1 MRRTFT
7 LLAVLSAVCAAAVPA
22 EAGSYES
29 VMFATP
35 SKNIVCNAYRFP
47 GMPIG
52 IRCDI
57 FSGLKPMPARPPR
70 CELDFGG
77 TVQMRTTGPTRIGC
91 VGDTLAGE
99 KPSTLAYGTSFH
111 FHGIACK
118 SSFSGLR
125 CVNRNSHGFFLSRSH
140 SYLF

>member
-1 MRRTFT
+1 MCRTLT
-7 LLAVLSAVCAAAVPA
+7 LLVVLSAVCAAAVPA

-35 SKNIVCNAYRFP
+35 SKNIVCNASLYP
-47 GMPIG
+47 GVPVN

-57 FSGLKPMPARPPR
+57 FSGLKPMPARPAR

-77 TVQMRTTGPTRIGC
+77 TVQMRATGLSRIGC

-99 KPSTLAYGTSFH
+99 KPATLAYGTSFR

-125 CVNRNSHGFFLSRSH
+125 CVNHNGHGFFLSRDH